1 MNGLPDEPQRTRA
14 LTDLG
19 ATLLVEAAAGTG
31 KTSLLAGRVVRLL
44 ASGAPAREIA
54 AITFTE
60 FAAGELRERVTRF
73 LADVLAG
80 HVPEELKLA
89 FGTGATPEQCV
100 ALEAARGR
108 LDELTCGT
116 IHQFCHDLL
125 RIYAVEAGIDPGA
138 DIIDAV
144 QCDLAFGSIFE
155 RWLRKRLDD
164 MGAVDDPIARVAQ
177 KDPIGAEKLLR
188 ALAEF
193 RRAHR
198 TARPLPS
205 DLDPSADRRFAETVA
220 EFRAWFDG
228 AHGPPQAEQDV
239 RELEELAGHFR
250 GRLDPLPGFDGL
262 WRLAHPPRVSI
273 MRARVFDLQRYQ
285 RRGAW
290 RRVAGAAEGTRI
302 ADEAAT
308 HYDRCAEAFR
318 ELMGRLATAIV
329 SIFSQELNALWTT
342 FENFKRDAAVLD
354 FDDLLYTTRQVLRR
368 HNAVRE
374 AAATRF
380 QRILVDE
387 FQDTDRIQSE
397 IVFLLASSG
406 EATGPWHER
415 RLLPGRL
422 FMVGDPKQAI
432 YRFRGADVA
441 TYRQAREA
449 VARQFPGNVI
459 RVTSN
464 FRSCPEILT
473 YVDLCFQTPLGA
485 QEAGYVALEPTRGAP
500 DHGLPCVVKMMVD
513 VLPQTR
519 VDNIRD
525 EEARIVAETCACLI
539 GNIAIRR
546 RGEASLLTPGDI
558 ALLAPT
564 GTELW
569 RYERALEE
577 AGLPF
582 SSQAGKNLYRR
593 QEAQDLV
600 ALVRTLADSRDTLAL
615 GALLRGPLV
624 GLTEQ
629 ELLDVTGSLPGD
641 DSDAPGLRRLSLRT
655 DPASIEHPLL
665 RETLLALRDLRRRI
679 QSTTPS
685 LLIAEAVERLGTRAI
700 LMARSSDQAS
710 RAIANVDAILERARA
725 YGVRGFRQFA
735 QELNAEWS
743 RYASHAE
750 GVVDAEGQSIEIVTI
765 HSSKGLEWPVV
776 IPINTASGARPLHQF
791 VHRRADDTL
800 HWVLGDIVP
809 PSLAEAMASEA
820 AEASQERLRL
830 LYVACTRAMDLLV
843 LPELAWADDATWA
856 RAIDF
861 RLREI
866 PELDISRFAKQAVER
881 VSEAPN
887 GQTLAVFA
895 AEQADVEHAFRRL
908 QWIRPS
914 DGDPDIVP
922 VDVPAAVAW
931 EQPAEPLLQAAGSSR
946 RGVIL
951 HKLMEELLTGEVVP
965 SVEALQQRCRALIP
979 EVMAVTRSTAALDPD
994 ELAGTAWR
1002 TFCLPDLAHDR
1013 DELVPEV
1020 PVYASVAEDPNRLVS
1035 GRADAVRYHDGR
1047 ARIVFDWKSDVT
1059 PEPATRAAYAHQ
1071 VAQYV
1076 RILGADRGAVVY
1088 MTTGQIDWINAAA
1101 DARPALFGSG
1111 IARSL
1116 DV

>member
-1 MNGLPDEPQRTRA
+1 MSPLPDERHRIRA
-14 LTDLG
+14 LTDLD

-31 KTSLLAGRVVRLL
+31 KTSLLAGRVVVLL
-44 ASGAPAREIA
+44 ASALPPREIA

-60 FAAGELRERVTRF
+60 FAAGELRERITGF
-73 LADVLAG
+73 LAEVLAG
-80 HVPEELKLA
+80 QVPEELELA
-89 FGTGATPEQCV
+89 FPEGATPAQRV
-100 ALEAARGR
+100 ALEVARGR
-108 LDELTCGT
+108 LDELTCTT

-144 QCDLAFGSIFE
+144 QCDLAFASIFE
-155 RWLRKRLDD
+155 RWLRKRLDEI
-164 MGAVDDPIARVAQ
+164 GAVDDPIERIAQ
-177 KDPIGAEKLLR
+177 NDPIGAEKLLR

-193 RRAHR
+193 RRQHR
-198 TARPLPS
+198 TARALPS
-205 DLDPSADRRFAETVA
+205 DLDPGADNRFVGTVA

-228 AHGPPQAEQDV
+228 AGGPAQAEQDV

-250 GRLDPLPGFDGL
+250 GRFNPLPGFDGL

-273 MRARVFDLQRYQ
+273 MRARLFDLQRYQ
-285 RRGAW
+285 RRGVW
-290 RRVAGAAEGTRI
+290 RRGAGSAEGMRL
-302 ADEAAT
+302 ADEAAA

-329 SIFSQELNALWTT
+329 GIFSAELDALWTT

-354 FDDLLYTTRQVLRR
+354 FDDLLYNTRQVLRR
-368 HNAVRE
+368 HNEVRE
-374 AAATRF
+374 AAANRF
-380 QRILVDE
+380 RRILVDE
-387 FQDTDRIQSE
+387 FQDTDPIQCE
-397 IVFLLASSG
+397 IVFLLASSD
-406 EATGPWHER
+406 EVTGTWHER

-441 TYRQAREA
+441 TYRQAHAAIE
-449 VARQFPGNVI
+449 RQFPGNVI
-459 RVTSN
+459 CVTSN
-464 FRSCPEILT
+464 FRSCAEILR
-473 YVDLCFQTPLGA
+473 YVDGCFQMPLGA

-500 DHGLPCVVKMMVD
+500 EHGLPCVAKIKVD
-513 VLPQTR
+513 VVPQTR

-525 EEARIVAETCACLI
+525 EEARIVAETCARLI
-539 GNIAIRR
+539 GNVSIRR
-546 RGEASLLTPGDI
+546 GDKSSLLTSGDI

-641 DSDAPGLRRLSLRT
+641 SAEAPDAPRLSLRT
-655 DPASIEHPLL
+655 DPESIQHPLL
-665 RETLLALRDLRRRI
+665 RETLAVLRDLRRRV
-679 QSTTPS
+679 QSTTPA

-700 LMARSSDQAS
+700 LMGRSSDQAS
-710 RAIANVDAILERARA
+710 RATSNVDAILERARA

-743 RYASHAE
+743 RHASHAE
-750 GVVDAEGQSIEIVTI
+750 GVVDTEGQSIEIVTI

-776 IPINTASGARPLHQF
+776 IPINTASGARPLQQF
-791 VHRRADDTL
+791 LHRRADDTL

-809 PSLAEAMASEA
+809 PSLAEALASEA

-843 LPELAWADDATWA
+843 LPELSWADDTTWA

-861 RLREI
+861 RLREVA
-866 PELDISRFAKQAVER
+866 ELDISRFVKKPVER
-881 VSEAPN
+881 SPEAPN
-887 GQTLAVFA
+887 DQTLIVFT
-895 AEQADVEHAFRRL
+895 AEQAQLEQAFRRIHWL
-908 QWIRPS
+908 RPS
-914 DGDPDIVP
+914 DGDPDIVA
-922 VDVPAAVAW
+922 VEMPAAMAW
-931 EQPAEPLLQAAGSSR
+931 EQPAELRPKTAGSSM

-951 HKLMEELLTGEVVP
+951 HKLMEELLTGEVAP
-965 SVEALQQRCRALIP
+965 SFEALQLRCKALVP
-979 EVMAVTRSTAALDPD
+979 AVVAVARSTAALDPD
-994 ELAGTAWR
+994 ELAATAWS
-1002 TFCLPDLAHDR
+1002 TFCLPDLAHNR
-1013 DELVPEV
+1013 DEIVPEV
-1020 PVYASVAEDPNRLVS
+1020 PVYGSVTADPERLVS
-1035 GRADAVRYHDGR
+1035 GRADAVRYQQGR
-1047 ARIVFDWKSDVT
+1047 ASIVFDWKSEVAPSDSERV
-1059 PEPATRAAYAHQ
+1059 AYRSQVLHYARA
-1071 VAQYV
+1071 
-1076 RILGADRGAVVY
+1076 LGARQAAVVY
-1088 MTTGQIDWINAAA
+1088 MSLGQIDWIEAA
-1101 DARPALFGSG
+1101 
-1111 IARSL
+1111 
-1116 DV
+1116 

>member
-1 MNGLPDEPQRTRA
+1 MNGLPDERHRIRA

-31 KTSLLAGRVVRLL
+31 KTSLLAGRVVMLL
-44 ASGAPAREIA
+44 ASGVPAREIA

-73 LADVLAG
+73 LADALARRP
-80 HVPEELKLA
+80 PEELELA
-89 FGTGATPEQCV
+89 FAEGVTSAQRL

-108 LDELTCGT
+108 LDELTCTT

-138 DIIDAV
+138 DIIDVA
-144 QCDLAFGSIFE
+144 QCDLAFASIFE
-155 RWLRKRLDD
+155 RWLRKRLD
-164 MGAVDDPIARVAQ
+164 AVGTADDPIVRVAEN
-177 KDPIGAEKLLR
+177 DPIGAERLLR

-198 TARPLPS
+198 TARPLRS
-205 DLDPSADRRFAETVA
+205 DIDPGADRGFVESVA

-228 AHGPPQAEQDV
+228 ANGPAPAERDL
-239 RELEELAGHFR
+239 RDLEELAGHFR
-250 GRLDPLPGFDGL
+250 GQFDPLPGFDEL

-273 MRARVFDLQRYQ
+273 MRARVFDLHRYQ

-290 RRVAGAAEGTRI
+290 RRAAGAAETTRL
-302 ADEAAT
+302 ADEAAG
-308 HYDRCAEAFR
+308 HYGRCAEAFR

-329 SIFSQELNALWTT
+329 SIFSEELDTLWTT
-342 FENFKRDAAVLD
+342 FEHFKRDAAVLD

-387 FQDTDRIQSE
+387 FQDTDPIQCE

-406 EATGPWHER
+406 EAVGPWHER

-441 TYRQAREA
+441 TYRQARAA
-449 VARQFPGNVI
+449 VERQFPGNVI
-459 RVTSN
+459 RVTAN
-464 FRSCPEILT
+464 FRSCAEILV
-473 YVDLCFQTPLGA
+473 YVDRCFQTPLGA
-485 QEAGYVALEPTRGAP
+485 QEAGYVALEATRGEP
-500 DHGLPCVVKMMVD
+500 DHGLPCVAKIKVD

-525 EEARIVAETCACLI
+525 EEARIVAETCTHLI
-539 GNIAIRR
+539 GNVSIRR
-546 RGEASLLTPGDI
+546 RGEASVLTPGDI

-629 ELLDVTGSLPGD
+629 ELLDVTASLRGD
-641 DSDAPGLRRLSLRT
+641 GATDSGQLSLRT

-665 RETLLALRDLRRRI
+665 RETLLVLRDLRRRV

-685 LLIAEAVERLGTRAI
+685 LLIAEAVERLEARPI
-700 LMARSSDQAS
+700 LMARSRDQAS
-710 RAIANVDAILERARA
+710 RAISNVDAILERARA

-743 RYASHAE
+743 RHASHAE

-776 IPINTASGARPLHQF
+776 IPINTASGARPLQQF

-800 HWVLGDIVP
+800 HWVLGEIVP
-809 PSLAEAMASEA
+809 PSLGEAMASEA

-843 LPELAWADDATWA
+843 LPELSWADDVTWA
-856 RAIDF
+856 RALDF
-861 RLREI
+861 RLGEV
-866 PELDISRFAKQAVER
+866 PELDISRFVRQPIEKAP
-881 VSEAPN
+881 EAPN
-887 GQTLAVFA
+887 AQTRAVFA
-895 AEQADVEHAFRRL
+895 TEQAEVEKAFRRVH
-908 QWIRPS
+908 WIRPS

-922 VDVPAAVAW
+922 VQAPAAVAW
-931 EQPAEPLLQAAGSSR
+931 EQSADPVPQAAGSSL
-946 RGVIL
+946 RGVLL
-951 HKLMEELLTGEVVP
+951 HKLMEELLTGEVAP
-965 SVEALQQRCRALIP
+965 SVEALQERCQTLIP
-979 EVMAVTRSTAALDPD
+979 EVIAVVRSAAALDLE
-994 ELAGTAWR
+994 ELAATAWR
-1002 TFCLPDLAHDR
+1002 TFCLPDLARDR
-1013 DELVPEV
+1013 QELVPEV
-1020 PVYASVAEDPNRLVS
+1020 PVYAAVGADQDHLVS
-1035 GRADAVRYHDGR
+1035 GRADAVRYENAR
-1047 ARIVFDWKSDVT
+1047 AHIVFDWKSDVA
-1059 PEPATRAAYAHQ
+1059 PSESLRAAYRSQ
-1071 VAQYV
+1071 VLHYA
-1076 RILGADRGAVVY
+1076 RALGAPRAAVVY
-1088 MTTGQIDWINAAA
+1088 MSLGQVEWVKN
-1101 DARPALFGSG
+1101 
-1111 IARSL
+1111 
-1116 DV
+1116 